1 MKTDNAIKQNQLVTF
16 ALFAYNQEQY
26 IREAVEGAFS
36 QTYVPLE
43 IILSDDCSTDRT
55 YDIMKEMAENYD
67 GLHDVIVRRNDK
79 NMGTL
84 AHVLTVGRIAKGSV
98 MILAAG
104 DDISLPERSSA
115 QAKVMSE
122 NPEIAALT
130 ALSIPFIDL
139 AGEKQTFRPFEEY
152 MEKSL
157 SGQFTYIMNPSKFHG
172 CASSYSLEFLKKLP
186 DPEKAVYHED
196 VAIARCAQIQGRS
209 IAEMQQYVVMYRQVN
224 GSLSARQI
232 PENSIEN
239 IKKNEIAIQEFALRH
254 LENLEYY
261 KKVSVN
267 INQESEFN
275 LFEDF
280 VKLRAYWYPVSI
292 KNIKLLGKVKTLEG
306 LKYVLPRI
314 LGINI
319 YSIIKHICLI
329 SGGCLKWHKT

>member
-1 MKTDNAIKQNQLVTF
+1 MNIDQDIIKTYNVINQNQLVTF

-26 IREAVEGAFS
+26 IREAIEGAFS
-36 QTYVPLE
+36 QTHEPLE

-55 YDIMKEMAENYD
+55 FEIMKEMAAKYN
-67 GLHDVIVRRNDK
+67 GPHDVIVRKNDK

-84 AHVLTVGRIAKGSV
+84 THVLTVGRIAKGSV

-115 QAKVMSE
+115 QAKVISE

-139 AGEKQTFRPFEEY
+139 TSEKQTSRPLEKY

-157 SGQFTYIMNPSKFHG
+157 CGQFNYIMNPSKFHG

-186 DPEKAVYHED
+186 YPEKAVYHED
-196 VAIARCAQIQGRS
+196 VAIARCAQIQGHS
-209 IAEMQQYVVMYRQVN
+209 IAELQQYVVMYRQVD
-224 GSLSARQI
+224 GSLSARKI

-239 IKKNEIAIQEFALRH
+239 IKKNEIAIQKFALRH
-254 LENLEYY
+254 LGNLEYY

-267 INQESEFN
+267 INHESEFN
-275 LFEDF
+275 MFEDH
-280 VKLRAYWYPVSI
+280 VMLKAYWYPVGI
-292 KNIKLLGKVKTLEG
+292 KNIKLLRSIKTIEG

-314 LGINI
+314 FGINI
-319 YSIIKHICLI
+319 YSIIKRISLI
-329 SGGCLKWHKT
+329 YGR